1 MPTYRLG
8 KIPGIE
14 HIVSANES
22 VQSAPLPGEITVRVL
37 ATSLNQH
44 DYNVVMGR
52 LPSAPGRVL
61 LSDACCLVETV
72 GDGVTQFQ
80 EGDRVISC
88 FFPSWDSGRQKVP
101 GFSTVP
107 GDGVDGF
114 ARSFVTKPASH
125 FVHAPNNLDAFGCAT
140 LTTAALTAW
149 RALVVE
155 NQVKPGD
162 SVLTLGTGGVSIF
175 AVQFSRMLGATV
187 IGTSSADSKLEKL
200 RALGVGEC
208 VNYSQDENWGQ
219 RVRALSGGVGADH
232 VVEVGG
238 QGTLAQ
244 SIEASRV
251 GGSIAL
257 IGVLTGIGGYVPLAA
272 MMGKQIRLQ
281 GITVASRQDLENMIR
296 AIETNQLQPVIDT
309 VFPLSDLQGAF
320 RHMESGQ
327 HFGKIVID
335 HTK

>member
-1 MPTYRLG
+1 MPTFRLG

-14 HIVSANES
+14 NIISDDNEIRNEP
-22 VQSAPLPGEITVRVL
+22 VAGEIAVRVL

-52 LPSAPGRVL
+52 LPSDPGRVL
-61 LSDACCLVETV
+61 LSDACGVVESV
-72 GDGVTQFQ
+72 GEGVTEFRK
-80 EGDRVISC
+80 GDRVISC
-88 FFPSWDSGRQKVP
+88 FFPTWGSGRQRTP

-107 GDGVDGF
+107 GDGIDGF
-114 ARSFVTKPASH
+114 ACPFAIKPASH
-125 FVHAPNNLDAFGCAT
+125 FVHAPKMLNNFACAT

-162 SVLTLGTGGVSIF
+162 TVLTLGTGGVSIF
-175 AVQFSRMLGATV
+175 ALQFSKMLGASV
-187 IGTSSADSKLEKL
+187 IATSSSASKLEKL
-200 RALGVGEC
+200 RALGVSDC

-219 RVRALSGGVGADH
+219 RVRALSGGEGVDH

-238 QGTLAQ
+238 QGTLTQ
-244 SIEASRV
+244 SIEACRV
-251 GGSIAL
+251 GGTIAL

-281 GITVASRQDLENMIR
+281 GITVASRQDLENMVR
-296 AIETNQLQPVIDT
+296 AIDVNQLQPLIDS
-309 VFPLSDLQGAF
+309 VFPLSDLQGAL

-335 HTK
+335 HTQ